1 VVKECSKQYDV
12 LGALSYILGGLLS
25 LRGGNI
31 QRTCRQVPTYIPA
44 CTITSR
50 IQRAHIYEEGRNVS
64 ALDDQGKLIS
74 RDVERWGS

>member
-1 VVKECSKQYDV
+1 MFW
-12 LGALSYILGGLLS
+12 GLLATF
-25 LRGGNI
+25 LVGCYPFAGGTFN
-31 QRTCRQVPTYIPA
+31 VPVAKFPTYIPA